1 MRIILFQTMGKYL
14 LISFIALA
22 FCSCKTQELF
32 INIVEPAPVTMPPYI
47 RKVGIINRSLPSE
60 ETKKLDAIDKA
71 ITLEGANLDREG
83 GAAAIKGL
91 SDELLA
97 NDRFTEIKQ
106 ITSVD
111 FRTTGL
117 GVFPV
122 PLAWEVVDMVCS
134 ENGTDALFALELFDT
149 DTKINYAAGE
159 GAVSTPFGKLP
170 TLAQRADIVTLVK
183 TGWRIYDPRGR
194 NLLDEYQMNRE
205 VVFSA
210 RGINPVAAAAGII
223 DRKDAVKDAGFKT
236 GQAYSLRLL
245 PHEFRVVRDYFV
257 QGTNNFKIAKRK
269 AQTGNWNEAGDL
281 WNKETGNSKG
291 KIAGRACYNMAI
303 INEINGDLDQAIA
316 WAQKAYEDYK
326 TRLALKYVRIL
337 ENRKISRNILE
348 EQEKR

>member
-1 MRIILFQTMGKYL
+1 MGKYL
-14 LISFIALA
+14 LIGFFVLMA
-22 FCSCKTQELF
+22 CSCKTQELF

-47 RKVGIINRSLPSE
+47 KKVGIINRSLPAE

-71 ITLEGANLDREG
+71 LSLEGANLDREG
-83 GAAAIKGL
+83 GVEAIKGL
-91 SDELLA
+91 ADELLA
-97 NDRFTEIKQ
+97 NDRFTSVRQ

-122 PLAWEVVDMVCS
+122 PLSWEIVEKVCR

-149 DTKINYAAGE
+149 DTKIDLAARE
-159 GAVSTPFGKLP
+159 GAISTPLGKLP
-170 TLAQRADIVTLVK
+170 ALAQKADIITLVK
-183 TGWRIYDPRGR
+183 AGWRIYDPAGR
-194 NLLDEYQMNRE
+194 SLLDEFQMNRE

-236 GQAYSLRLL
+236 GQAYALRLL
-245 PHEFRVVRDYFV
+245 PHEFRVVRDYYV
-257 QGTNNFKIAKRK
+257 KGTNNFKIARRK

-281 WNKETGNSKG
+281 WNNETGNSKG

-303 INEINGDLDQAIA
+303 INEINGNLDQAIT

-326 TRLALKYVRIL
+326 TRLALRYVRIL
-337 ENRKISRNILE
+337 EDRKISRNILE